1 MQFTIAGLLV
11 CASLFIAG
19 RIVGDILIFGVMASL
34 AFGATSLVTL
44 SAVGGSSPLIYTLFT
59 TLLVLSVTVR
69 RRMWRD
75 LGLVYGS
82 SPLFWIVTGL
92 ALYAV
97 IGAWLFPRLFAGQAT
112 VFVQSPMRTGVIET
126 YLSPVSGN
134 VTQTAYFVLG
144 ALASIA
150 VAVLLRSHP
159 SMRTI
164 RNGFLAWCILH
175 TAFGAIDL
183 LGKVAGMEDV
193 LAFLRTANYAMLTN
207 VEEAGFW
214 RIAGSYSEASAF
226 GGISLSC
233 LAFSYTYWRRT
244 GSAVALVI
252 TGTLAVLLLLSTSST
267 AYVGLAAL
275 GTFAAVSMMRRSL
288 RSGALAR
295 PDVMLAVVS
304 TFGLLVVMAVAVVE
318 PARFDPFIRLIE
330 STIINKSASASM
342 QERTYWNLVSL
353 GSFGQT
359 NFMGVGLGS
368 SRASSWLVAVVS
380 QLGLVGIIGLAIL
393 AGGILKGLGALE
405 HAIDRDDAAV
415 VAAVRAAAVGSM
427 IAGSLISGTAD
438 PGMVFFF
445 ALAVTTVARAEAR
458 MGIRAATEPVDNE
471 LGGMAGA
478 LPAGARETPQP
489 G

>member
-1 MQFTIAGLLV
+1 
-11 CASLFIAG
+11 
-19 RIVGDILIFGVMASL
+19 
-34 AFGATSLVTL
+34 
-44 SAVGGSSPLIYTLFT
+44 
-59 TLLVLSVTVR
+59 
-69 RRMWRD
+69 
-75 LGLVYGS
+75 
-82 SPLFWIVTGL
+82 
-92 ALYAV
+92 
-97 IGAWLFPRLFAGQAT
+97 
-112 VFVQSPMRTGVIET
+112 
-126 YLSPVSGN
+126 
-134 VTQTAYFVLG
+134 
-144 ALASIA
+144 
-150 VAVLLRSHP
+150 
-159 SMRTI
+159 
-164 RNGFLAWCILH
+164 
-175 TAFGAIDL
+175 
-183 LGKVAGMEDV
+183 
-193 LAFLRTANYAMLTN
+193 
-207 VEEAGFW
+207 
-214 RIAGSYSEASAF
+214 
-226 GGISLSC
+226 
-233 LAFSYTYWRRT
+233 
-244 GSAVALVI
+244 
-252 TGTLAVLLLLSTSST
+252 
-267 AYVGLAAL
+267 
-275 GTFAAVSMMRRSL
+275 VSMMRRSL